1 MIKKLTSLNS
11 EATSQI
17 KSTQLTVIT
26 KSEKE
31 ALKNCSL
38 SQRNENVDIKLQT
51 IRYIFPF
58 SLHLLNKSIYRVHVE
73 KFVKKQFKEQSHLKK
88 PPNTLIHTYRPLIL
102 SEDGKEMAALGMIL
116 KELHF
121 ANVLFQWV
129 QFWCRWD
136 SILIY

>member
-1 MIKKLTSLNS
+1 M
-11 EATSQI
+11 
-17 KSTQLTVIT
+17 TVIT

-121 ANVLFQWV
+121 VNVLFQWV
-129 QFWCRWD
+129 
-136 SILIY
+136 